1 MHIWCNCFGSGGAV
15 HTLKKSDGSL
25 LSFYMKMVSPSKNIC
40 KLTLQSCQC
49 TYLEYVNKVE
59 SKLFEHGGYVGS
71 SRGKIAV
78 LTATFT

>member
-1 MHIWCNCFGSGGAV
+1 
-15 HTLKKSDGSL
+15 
-25 LSFYMKMVSPSKNIC
+25 MVSPSKNIC